1 MTRIDITLPKD
12 WTELS
17 QVQLRFLLSAID
29 CVNRRN
35 EKRAFSSQ
43 EDYAAFTSGQ
53 VQTLCFF
60 RWSGLSVVCPYADGW
75 LVKSGE
81 QEFFL
86 DLDTVVWAASRLSWT
101 AGLPEFPVRL
111 DTVDGA
117 EAIPAD
123 ISSGLSF
130 DSWLACETSWQCY
143 QANPDDSFLTQMA
156 AILYGKEEIKPDA
169 TELLGVFYWWAGVK
183 ALMSRMFP
191 DFFKR
196 VEGGGESAPP
206 SYDDMRRSMDT
217 QIRALTKGDVTKERD
232 VLALD
237 AIRALTELDA
247 LAREY
252 EELNRKYPSS

>member
-1 MTRIDITLPKD
+1 MARIDITLPKD

-17 QVQLRFLLSAID
+17 QEQLRFLLSAIV

-35 EKRAFSSQ
+35 EKRSFSSK

-60 RWSGLSVVCPYADGW
+60 LWSGLSVVCPYADGW
-75 LVKSGE
+75 LVKSDTH
-81 QEFFL
+81 EFFL
-86 DLDTVVWAASRLSWT
+86 DLDTAVWAVSRLSWT

-143 QANPDDSFLTQMA
+143 QANPDDSSLRQMA
-156 AILYGKEEIKPDA
+156 VILYGKEDIQPNA
-169 TELLGVFYWWAGVK
+169 AELLGVFYWWAGVK

-196 VEGGGESAPP
+196 VDGDSVAAA
-206 SYDDMRRSMDT
+206 SYDDMRRSIDT
-217 QIRALTKGDVTKERD
+217 QICALTKGDVTKERD
-232 VLALD
+232 ILALD

-252 EELNRKYPSS
+252 DELNRKYPSS